1 MALLAFNE
9 LDVTGAVKLQRGT
22 GQSRIYTYIVS
33 LFKLTVIGGA
43 SWVLP
48 RSLLGFHH
56 CLKETSLLPDK
67 NVNRLLVI
75 NLSVVRI
82 EAVALTEM

>member
-1 MALLAFNE
+1 MQSELFKRQGSLA
-9 LDVTGAVKLQRGT
+9 V
-22 GQSRIYTYIVS
+22 SCIYTYIVS

-43 SWVLP
+43 GWVLP

-82 EAVALTEM
+82 ETVALKEM

>member
-1 MALLAFNE
+1 MYITSLHK
-9 LDVTGAVKLQRGT
+9 LDDSLTLIGAVL
-22 GQSRIYTYIVS
+22 
-33 LFKLTVIGGA
+33 
-43 SWVLP
+43 VLA

-75 NLSVVRI
+75 NLNAVRI
-82 EAVALTEM
+82 ETVALKEMCW

>member
-1 MALLAFNE
+1 M
-9 LDVTGAVKLQRGT
+9 
-22 GQSRIYTYIVS
+22 
-33 LFKLTVIGGA
+33 IGGA
-43 SWVLP
+43 GRVLP
-48 RSLLGFHH
+48 QSLLGFHH

-82 EAVALTEM
+82 ETVALKEL

>member
-1 MALLAFNE
+1 MYITSWYKLDDSLTMIGAAL
-9 LDVTGAVKLQRGT
+9 
-22 GQSRIYTYIVS
+22 
-33 LFKLTVIGGA
+33 
-43 SWVLP
+43 VLP

-75 NLSVVRI
+75 NLSSAVRI
-82 EAVALTEM
+82 ETVALKEMCW

>member
-1 MALLAFNE
+1 MLQSELFDRKGSMA
-9 LDVTGAVKLQRGT
+9 V
-22 GQSRIYTYIVS
+22 SCIYIYFVS

-43 SWVLP
+43 GWVLP
-48 RSLLGFHH
+48 QSLLGFHH

-75 NLSVVRI
+75 NFSVVKT
-82 EAVALTEM
+82 ETVALKEL

>member
-1 MALLAFNE
+1 MYMVSLYRLEDSF
-9 LDVTGAVKLQRGT
+9 TMIGAVL
-22 GQSRIYTYIVS
+22 
-33 LFKLTVIGGA
+33 
-43 SWVLP
+43 VLA

-75 NLSVVRI
+75 NLSAVRR
-82 EAVALTEM
+82 EAVALKEMCW

>member
-1 MALLAFNE
+1 MI
-9 LDVTGAVKLQRGT
+9 GAVL
-22 GQSRIYTYIVS
+22 
-33 LFKLTVIGGA
+33 
-43 SWVLP
+43 VLA

-75 NLSVVRI
+75 NLSAVRR
-82 EAVALTEM
+82 EAVALKEMCW